1 MKRSTDRMKPDHATL
16 QQAADWYARLQA
28 PDVDAGTRAAWRDWH
43 AQGDMQRQAWH
54 YVERVSQRFATLRQE
69 GDDAR
74 QTLESARRAERS
86 RRQVLRSLSVLCG
99 GALLGWAT
107 WRATPLPGLLMA
119 WRADYRGTTG
129 EIREITLVDGTRL
142 WLNGASALDV
152 GYRNDIRQLYLLD
165 GEVLIETARDN
176 RPFVVETAQGR
187 LLALG
192 TRFSVRMHDERTLLN
207 VFEGAVQVH
216 PRDGGQQQ
224 VLPAG
229 RQVIFDHAHIGT
241 SRPASSQRQSWRK
254 GILLADDITLGELV
268 GELQGHHRGYL
279 GVAPDIAGLRVMGT
293 YPLNDSE
300 QALAMLERV
309 LPIRVRRPLPWWTT
323 LEARQ
328 TD

>member
-1 MKRSTDRMKPDHATL
+1 MKHSTDGTKPDHATL

-28 PDVDAGTRAAWRDWH
+28 PDADADTRAAWHDWH
-43 AQGDMQRQAWH
+43 AQSDRQRQAWH
-54 YVERVSQRFATLRQE
+54 YVERVAQRFAILRQE

-74 QTLESARRAERS
+74 QTLESARRAARS

-107 WRATPLPGLLMA
+107 WRATPLPGLLMT
-119 WRADYRGTTG
+119 WRADYRSATG
-129 EIREITLVDGTRL
+129 EIREITLADGTRL

-152 GYRNDIRQLYLLD
+152 DYRNGIRRLHLLD
-165 GEVLIETARDN
+165 GEVLIETARDD

-192 TRFSVRMHDERTLLN
+192 TRFSVRIRDEHTQLN
-207 VFEGAVQVH
+207 VFAGAVQVN
-216 PRDGGQQQ
+216 PRDGGQQR
-224 VLPAG
+224 VVPAG
-229 RQVIFDHAHIGT
+229 QQLSFDQAHIGA
-241 SRPASSQRQSWRK
+241 SGPASNQRQDWRK

-268 GELQGHHRGYL
+268 GELQRHHRGHL

-300 QALAMLERV
+300 QALAMLARV
-309 LPIRVRRPLPWWTT
+309 LPIRVHRPLPWWTT

-328 TD
+328 AD